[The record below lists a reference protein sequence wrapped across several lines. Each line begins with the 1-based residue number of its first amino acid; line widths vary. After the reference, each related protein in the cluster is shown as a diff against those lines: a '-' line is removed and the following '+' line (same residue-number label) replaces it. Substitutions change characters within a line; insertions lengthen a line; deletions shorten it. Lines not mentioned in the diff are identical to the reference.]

1 METLQHVQ
9 TFEDAVLKTV
19 MFWSDKSFRTPL
31 NQNNGDDSPN
41 GGMMFALMNMVSMSA
56 QESVTDDKIKKF
68 EEKLTELLMDVQNE
82 PRYKWTLD
90 VDYHPC
96 QMLSEASEYAGL
108 DSGCFPC
115 KTFTRIE
122 KDHNV
127 TAKFQYGGNLIT
139 L

>member
-1 METLQHVQ
+1 METTQ

-19 MFWSDKSFRTPL
+19 LFWSDKSFRTKF

-41 GGMMFALMNMVSMSA
+41 GGMSFLLMNMVANKA
-56 QESVTDDKIKKF
+56 QESITDEKIKLF
-68 EEKLTELLMDVQNE
+68 ESALTEKLLALKKEN
-82 PRYKWTLD
+82 PWKWELD

-96 QMLSEASEYAGL
+96 QILSECADIAGL
-108 DSGCFPC
+108 DQGCFPC

-122 KDHNV
+122 SDFSVK
-127 TAKFQYGGNLIT
+127 AKYQYGGKFLT